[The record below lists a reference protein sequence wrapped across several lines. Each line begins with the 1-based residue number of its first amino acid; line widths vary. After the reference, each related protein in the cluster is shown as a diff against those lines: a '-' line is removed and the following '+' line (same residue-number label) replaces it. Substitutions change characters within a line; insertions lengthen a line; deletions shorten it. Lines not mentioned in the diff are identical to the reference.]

1 MHYEEI
7 CKGMFVTVVVLKYWD
22 LVIKVLLVICV
33 QLTHHISVQVQLAIA
48 GIIAADSSAYKDQ
61 VASWD
66 GEKRVVSK

>member
-1 MHYEEI
+1 MHDEEI

-22 LVIKVLLVICV
+22 LGTRVLIICV
-33 QLTHHISVQVQLAIA
+33 QLTPHISVQVQLAIA